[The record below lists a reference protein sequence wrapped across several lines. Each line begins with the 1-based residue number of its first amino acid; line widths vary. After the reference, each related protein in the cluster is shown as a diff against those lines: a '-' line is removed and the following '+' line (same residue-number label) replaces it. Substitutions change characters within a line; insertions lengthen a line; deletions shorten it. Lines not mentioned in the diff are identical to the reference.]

1 MTTNEGE
8 RIYNFRWVF
17 HGEKDGEVNSWERE
31 NEEGGLKCYS
41 CCLFI
46 CHHLMLSLI
55 PLSHLFF
62 FLLSKFDLKFLLPLA
77 FVCVCIFLVTGRR

>member
-62 FLLSKFDLKFLLPLA
+62 FFFYQNS
-77 FVCVCIFLVTGRR
+77 I